1 MYHSLTTTELTV
13 LQDMLFAAVEE
24 AYRVVNLKE
33 GDSVWFEHYR
43 PMHRELGYVF
53 IEAGEELLARLD
65 RYVKAA

>member
-33 GDSVWFEHYR
+33 GNAAWFERYR
-43 PMHRELGYVF
+43 PMHRELGYLF

-65 RYVKAA
+65 QYVKAA